1 MKKMTR
7 ILTGVL
13 CAAVMGA
20 SMGAFAGCGG
30 GRETIT
36 ITGSTSV
43 EAIMGSLAAEYEKS
57 HDVRINITSNG
68 SGTGI
73 KDTLADRN
81 DFGMS
86 SRALKESEINS
97 GLTGTNLCLDGI
109 AVVVKKDSAAEKA
122 DNDQLFALYTAGTPF
137 EDNGATLSTPVGREA
152 GSGTR
157 DAFDENIK
165 SPADGKDIKKLEIGY
180 WKDANALSSTG
191 LVINTVSSS
200 NTAVGYVSLGS
211 YLANTD
217 ILKALKIKSYKQEEY
232 VEATTENVLN
242 GKYKLQRPFVLVT
255 KNGKELSAAA
265 KAFYD
270 WLFTSDAQRIIS
282 SQGYVLLDK

>member
-30 GRETIT
+30 GKETIT

-43 EAIMGSLAAEYEKS
+43 EAIMAPLAAEYEKS
-57 HDVRINITSNG
+57 HDVRINITGNG

-73 KDTLADRN
+73 EDTLANRN

-86 SRALKESEINS
+86 SRALKDNEIKS

-122 DNDQLFALYTAGTPF
+122 DNDQLFALYTAGTAF
-137 EDNGATLSTPVGREA
+137 VDNGITLSTPVGREA

-165 SPADGKDIKKLEIGY
+165 SPADGNDIKKLEIGY
-180 WKDANALSSTG
+180 WEHANALSSTG

-200 NTAVGYVSLGS
+200 KTAVGYVSLGS
-211 YLANTD
+211 YLANTNL
-217 ILKALKIKSYKQEEY
+217 LKALKIKSYGQESY

-242 GKYKLQRPFVLVT
+242 GQYKLQRPFVLVT

-270 WLFTSDAQRIIS
+270 WLFTSEAQQIIS
-282 SQGYVLLDK
+282 SQGYVLLNK